1 MSDFGYAILGLVLL
15 DIVVVLMFG
24 RSRFLVHRRRLMAG
38 ARLTLR
44 ASPRRDL
51 DEGGTH
57 VQDNRAGA

>member
-38 ARLTLR
+38 ARSTLR
-44 ASPRRDL
+44 ASGPRAK
-51 DEGGTH
+51 T
-57 VQDNRAGA
+57 